1 LKDSRANI
9 AFRCLSSAKTAPP
22 LIQLESLYFGIY
34 ISYASTWTKLKR
46 RRYKSRNKKFQ
57 GPWITDELGIDRG
70 DRIRLQL
77 GDPHETGETS
87 AIYEGIS
94 VAVAGG
100 VPGETVDVEITR
112 RYPDSLAATVIEIDN
127 PSSDR
132 TEPLCPY
139 YLACSGCQWQHVT
152 YERQLE
158 LKWERVERA
167 IREYSEFADVNILPT
182 LPSPDQFGYRNHA
195 RFTVR
200 KSGEI
205 GYVNRHTRQWLRVD
219 KCLLMADQIN
229 SALGKMQDHVRGMSQ
244 MSIRVGVNT
253 GDMLIQPKL
262 PNPAIDLE
270 SGGRDYT
277 EALNGRSYRVAGS
290 SFFQVNTAQA
300 ENLAE
305 ILADRLQLR
314 DDETLIDAY
323 TGVGTFAIM
332 LAPYVRRVIVIE
344 ESNSAVEDAKHNAQD
359 IPNIEFIKARTEDA
373 IPKLSGEVDVL
384 ILDPPRRG
392 CHPEAIEATKQLL
405 PGKIAMVSC
414 DPQTM
419 ARDLASLCADS
430 PFILEEV
437 QPVDLFPQTHHVECI
452 AILKKP

>member
-1 LKDSRANI
+1 
-9 AFRCLSSAKTAPP
+9 LS
-22 LIQLESLYFGIY
+22 
-34 ISYASTWTKLKR
+34 R
-46 RRYKSRNKKFQ
+46 RRYKSRNQKFK

-70 DRIRLQL
+70 DRIRVEL

-87 AIYEGIS
+87 ATYEGIS
-94 VAVAGG
+94 IEVAGG
-100 VPGETVDVEITR
+100 VPGETVEVEITR
-112 RYPDSLAATVIEIDN
+112 RYPNSLAATVVGIDN
-127 PSSDR
+127 PSTDR
-132 TEPLCPY
+132 TDPLCPY
-139 YLACSGCQWQHVT
+139 YLSCSGCQWQHVT
-152 YERQLE
+152 YERQLD
-158 LKWERVERA
+158 LKRERVERA
-167 IREYSEFADVNILPT
+167 IRAYPEFADVSILPA
-182 LPSPDQFGYRNHA
+182 LPSPENYGYRNHA

-219 KCLLMADQIN
+219 RCLLMAEQIN
-229 SALGKMQDHVRGMSQ
+229 TALGKMQDHVRGMSQ

-262 PNPAIDLE
+262 PNAAIDLK

-277 EALNGRSYRVAGS
+277 EKLNGRPYRVAGS

-300 ENLAE
+300 ENLGA
-305 ILADRLQLR
+305 ILAERLQLS
-314 DDETLIDAY
+314 DKDTLIDAY
-323 TGVGTFAIM
+323 AGVGTFAIM
-332 LAPYVRRVIVIE
+332 LASYVRKVIVIE
-344 ESNSAVEDAKHNAQD
+344 ESNSAVEDATHNAHD
-359 IPNIEFIKARTEDA
+359 IPNIEFIEAKTEEA
-373 IPKLSGEVDVL
+373 MPGLSGEVDVL

-392 CHPEAIEATKQLL
+392 CHPEAIEATKQLA

-430 PFILEEV
+430 SFILEEV

-452 AILKKP
+452 AILKKA

>member
-1 LKDSRANI
+1 MS
-9 AFRCLSSAKTAPP
+9 
-22 LIQLESLYFGIY
+22 
-34 ISYASTWTKLKR
+34 R
-46 RRYKSRNKKFQ
+46 RRYKSRNQKFK

-70 DRIRLQL
+70 DRIRVEL

-87 AIYEGIS
+87 ATYEGIS
-94 VAVAGG
+94 IEVAGG
-100 VPGETVDVEITR
+100 VPGETVEVEITR
-112 RYPDSLAATVIEIDN
+112 RYPNSLAATVVGIDN
-127 PSSDR
+127 PSTDR
-132 TEPLCPY
+132 TDPLCPY
-139 YLACSGCQWQHVT
+139 YLSCSGCQWQHVT
-152 YERQLE
+152 YERQLD
-158 LKWERVERA
+158 LKRERVERA
-167 IREYSEFADVNILPT
+167 IRAYPEFADVSILPA
-182 LPSPDQFGYRNHA
+182 LPSPENYGYRNHA

-219 KCLLMADQIN
+219 RCLLMAEQIN
-229 SALGKMQDHVRGMSQ
+229 TALGKMQDHVRGMSQ

-262 PNPAIDLE
+262 PNAAIDLK

-277 EALNGRSYRVAGS
+277 EKLNGRPYRVAGS

-300 ENLAE
+300 ENLGA
-305 ILADRLQLR
+305 ILAERLQLS
-314 DDETLIDAY
+314 DKDTLIDAY
-323 TGVGTFAIM
+323 AGVGTFAIM
-332 LAPYVRRVIVIE
+332 LASYVRKVIVIE
-344 ESNSAVEDAKHNAQD
+344 ESNSAVEDATHNAHD
-359 IPNIEFIKARTEDA
+359 IPNIEFIEAKTEEA
-373 IPKLSGEVDVL
+373 MPGLSGEVDVL

-392 CHPEAIEATKQLL
+392 CHPEAIEATKQLA

-430 PFILEEV
+430 SFILEEV

-452 AILKKP
+452 AILKKA

>member
-1 LKDSRANI
+1 LSR
-9 AFRCLSSAKTAPP
+9 K
-22 LIQLESLYFGIY
+22 
-34 ISYASTWTKLKR
+34 
-46 RRYKSRNKKFQ
+46 RYKGRNKKFK

-70 DRIRLQL
+70 DRIKLEL

-87 AIYEGIS
+87 ATYEGIR

-100 VPGETVDVEITR
+100 VPGETVEVEITR
-112 RYPDSLAATVIEIDN
+112 RYPDSLAATVVEIDN

-132 TEPLCPY
+132 TDPQCPY

-152 YERQLE
+152 YERQLD
-158 LKWERVERA
+158 LKRERVERA
-167 IREYSEFADVNILPT
+167 IREHPDFADVNILPV
-182 LPSPDQFGYRNHA
+182 LPSPDNFGYRNHA

-200 KSGEI
+200 QSGEI

-219 KCLLMADQIN
+219 ECMLMTDQIN
-229 SALGKMQDHVRGMSQ
+229 GALGKMQDRVRGMTQ
-244 MSIRVGVNT
+244 MSVRVGVNT

-262 PNPAIDLE
+262 PNPAIEME

-277 EALNGRSYRVAGS
+277 ETLNGRPYRVAGS

-305 ILADRLQLR
+305 ILAERLQLQ
-314 DDETLIDAY
+314 DHQTLIDAY
-323 TGVGTFAIM
+323 AGVGTFAIM
-332 LAPYVRRVIVIE
+332 LAPYVKRVIVIE

-359 IPNIEFIKARTEDA
+359 IPNIEFIEARTEEA
-373 IPKLSGEVDVL
+373 MPELSGEVDVL

-392 CHPEAIEATKQLL
+392 CHPEAIEATKQLQ

-419 ARDLASLCADS
+419 ARDLASLCDGGS
-430 PFILEEV
+430 FILEEV

-452 AILKKP
+452 AILKKA